1 MKNHVLGILNLAI
14 LAFGLVI
21 CCVNLNARVANLEDK
36 SNELQLKVEEQ
47 DRTIKEIK
55 ERNRMQDVLINK
67 MNAYYNSKVSE
78 ELQEVA
84 DRNGVGG

>member
-1 MKNHVLGILNLAI
+1 MKNHLLGILNLAV

-21 CCVNLNARVANLEDK
+21 CCVNLNVRVTALEDK

-47 DRTIKEIK
+47 DRTIKQIEEK
-55 ERNRMQDVLINK
+55 NKMQDVILNK
-67 MNAYYNSKVSE
+67 LNAEYNWR
-78 ELQEVA
+78 VA